1 MNSQSKATFRK
12 REKTLLAS
20 LLLSAWGPITTGIAV
35 VMSHSVTQLADF
47 LRRTAELLA
56 LLLSWL
62 VFRFISGAA
71 DLTSEEKMKWERIA
85 NYGVAAAL
93 GVSGLVMIVLAL
105 SRSRQYEPGGN
116 VYLGLT
122 IAVMGFIV
130 NLWFWRRYSKLYR
143 EEQNL
148 IMASQKRLYLAK
160 MAVDICVI
168 TALCAVALMPTHNVT
183 KYIDILGS
191 VVVALYLLWSS
202 WRGLN
207 LKGARKKSSG
217 QH

>member
-1 MNSQSKATFRK
+1 M
-12 REKTLLAS
+12 AS
-20 LLLSAWGPITTGIAV
+20 LLLSAWGPIATGIAV
-35 VMSHSVTQLADF
+35 VMSRSVTQLADF

-62 VFRFISGAA
+62 VFRFVSGAEE
-71 DLTSEEKMKWERIA
+71 LTSEEKMKWERVA

-93 GVSGLVMIVLAL
+93 GISGLVMIVLAL

-122 IAVMGFIV
+122 IALMGFIV
-130 NLWFWRRYSKLYR
+130 NLWFWRRYTKLYR

-168 TALCAVALMPTHNVT
+168 TALSAVALMPTHKLT
-183 KYIDILGS
+183 KYIDISGS
-191 VVVALYLLWSS
+191 VVVAFYLLWSS

-207 LKGARKKSSG
+207 LKGQKKNTG
-217 QH
+217 QQ